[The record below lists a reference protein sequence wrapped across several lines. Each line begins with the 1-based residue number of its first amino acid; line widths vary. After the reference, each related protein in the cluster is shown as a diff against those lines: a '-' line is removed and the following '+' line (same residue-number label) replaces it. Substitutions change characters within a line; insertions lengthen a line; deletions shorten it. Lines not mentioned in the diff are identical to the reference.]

1 MGQDE
6 TQGAAVRVAPLLRS
20 DVERVAQLAAEVW
33 WHHYPALISTAQIE
47 YMLHQRYNSA
57 VIREELRR
65 SDLWWDKLEAG
76 ATMIAFS
83 SYFLHDAAAVK
94 LDKLYVHPAHQ
105 RQGLGG
111 LLIEHVCE
119 RARRHGR
126 SQVMLA
132 VNKGNSSAIA
142 AYRKHGFTVAE
153 SVVKDIG
160 GGFVMDD
167 YIMVRR
173 A

>member
-1 MGQDE
+1 MNE
-6 TQGAAVRVAPLLRS
+6 ERGAGSRVAPVLDA

-47 YMLHQRYNSA
+47 YMLRQRYEPSL
-57 VIREELRR
+57 IRAELQRR
-65 SDLWWDKLEAG
+65 DLWWDKLEVG
-76 ATMIAFS
+76 PSLIAFS
-83 SYFLHDAAAVK
+83 SCFLAGAGAVK

-105 RQGLGG
+105 RKGYGG
-111 LLIEHVCE
+111 LLIEAVCD
-119 RARRHGR
+119 RARANGCT
-126 SQVMLA
+126 QVMLA
-132 VNKGNSSAIA
+132 VNKGNSSAIG
-142 AYRKHGFTVAE
+142 AYRKSGFTVAE

-173 A
+173 V